1 MVIDRLGDRVSAIKP
16 MTKTWLTNTAIAV
29 WISTNSILILLYGL
43 SGTKGNAAATAA
55 VMIAPLLVVLGKF
68 RPLPAD
74 YLFAALAAL
83 MVASVV
89 VHGRTTTDRDYALLV
104 LSMAAYPAFRAVGH
118 RFDLLRF
125 SYIMAA
131 LVSIGT
137 LLTAWAVVYDRSGE
151 YKPLVMGF
159 HEGPTVFSLTWC
171 FLVFA
176 FLSMNLSSF
185 QWRVVGGLIAF
196 PAFVFAAAMVRHPF
210 IALAVTLVATARMGS
225 RRQLVV
231 VGVVGLSIVVGLA
244 ARPTMSGKIIG
255 LVLENAQKPVVTC
268 DTHDTFAIRIILTK
282 EALNLL
288 PKVGFLGQGI
298 GTFAQQ
304 SCYKAEPHNVVLQAA
319 VEVGVPA
326 ALLLAA
332 AFVLA
337 AMSAAKRARSNAVAS
352 FVFAGLVFVGIESLM
367 SGSMTNSAL
376 LFGFMGW
383 AVGLPQND
391 GHETSDQLHSLA
403 GPQPVPQP

>member
-1 MVIDRLGDRVSAIKP
+1 
-16 MTKTWLTNTAIAV
+16 
-29 WISTNSILILLYGL
+29 
-43 SGTKGNAAATAA
+43 
-55 VMIAPLLVVLGKF
+55 MIAPLLVVSGRF

-89 VHGRTTTDRDYALLV
+89 VHGRTTTDRDYALLA

-131 LVSIGT
+131 LVSVGT
-137 LLTAWAVVYDRSGE
+137 LLTAWAVVYDRSGAF
-151 YKPLVMGF
+151 KPQVLGF
-159 HEGPTVFSLTWC
+159 NEGPTVFSLTWC

-176 FLSMNLSSF
+176 FLSMNLSWG
-185 QWRVVGGLIAF
+185 QWRVVGGLVAL

-210 IALAVTLVATARMGS
+210 VALALTLAATARMGN
-225 RRQLVV
+225 RRQIVV
-231 VGVVGLSIVVGLA
+231 AGVVGLSIVIGLA
-244 ARPTMSGKIIG
+244 ARPEMSGKIIG
-255 LVLENAQKPVVTC
+255 LVFENAQKSVVAC
-268 DTHDTFAIRIILTK
+268 DTEDTFAIRIILTR

-288 PKVGFLGQGI
+288 PKVGLLGKGL

-304 SCYKAEPHNVVLQAA
+304 SCYKTEPHNVVLQAA
-319 VEVGVPA
+319 VEVGVAA

-332 AFVLA
+332 AFILA
-337 AMSAAKRARSNAVAS
+337 AMSARRRARSNAAAS
-352 FVFAGLVFVGIESLM
+352 FVFAGLIFVGIEFLM
-367 SGSMTNSAL
+367 SGSLTNSAL

-391 GHETSDQLHSLA
+391 GHEASDQPHSLA
-403 GPQPVPQP
+403 GPQPVPQS

>member
-1 MVIDRLGDRVSAIKP
+1 
-16 MTKTWLTNTAIAV
+16 MTKTWLTNAAIAV
-29 WISTNSILILLYGL
+29 WISTNSVLILLYGM
-43 SGTKGNAAATAA
+43 SGTKGHAAITAA
-55 VMIAPLLVVLGKF
+55 VMIAPLLVISRKF

-89 VHGRTTTDRDYALLV
+89 VNGRTTNDRDYALLA

-118 RFDLLRF
+118 RFDLSRF
-125 SYIMAA
+125 SYITAA
-131 LVSIGT
+131 LVLVGT

-151 YKPLVMGF
+151 YKPLVLGF

-176 FLSMNLSSF
+176 FLSMNLSSL
-185 QWRVVGGLIAF
+185 QWRIVGGLIAL

-210 IALAVTLVATARMGS
+210 IALALTLVATARMGS
-225 RRQLVV
+225 RRQIAVA
-231 VGVVGLSIVVGLA
+231 GVVCLSIVIGLA
-244 ARPTMSGKIIG
+244 ARPAMSGKIIG
-255 LVLENAQKPVVTC
+255 LVLENAQRPVVAC
-268 DTHDTFAIRIILTK
+268 DTEDTFAIRIILTK

-288 PKVGFLGQGI
+288 PKVGLLGQGI

-304 SCYKAEPHNVVLQAA
+304 SCYKTEPHNVVLQVA
-319 VEVGVPA
+319 VEVGIAA

-332 AFVLA
+332 AFISAL
-337 AMSAAKRARSNAVAS
+337 MSVAKRARSDAAAS
-352 FVFAGLVFVGIESLM
+352 FVFAGLVFVGIEFLM

-391 GHETSDQLHSLA
+391 GHELSGQPHPLA
-403 GPQPVPQP
+403 GP